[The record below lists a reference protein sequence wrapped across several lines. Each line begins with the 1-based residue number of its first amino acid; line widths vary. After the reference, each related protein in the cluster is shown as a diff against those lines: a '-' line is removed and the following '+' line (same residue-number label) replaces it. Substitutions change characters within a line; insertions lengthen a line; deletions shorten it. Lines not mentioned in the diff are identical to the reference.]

1 MKPYYDDGR
10 VTIYHG
16 DARELAALSVA
27 VDLVLTDPPYAI
39 GAGKG
44 EWAATAAVAIGLHH
58 AARLVRKGGAMFV
71 FTTTSGRGIEFTL
84 GAVGKALAFNR
95 LLTWQKDGGTS
106 RAAGPWFWDAVAI
119 LAFGRA
125 TFGNGSAPSVFRTRS
140 AEPCSSD
147 HPAELPY
154 GVAEWLYVPFVAASP
169 VVLDPFCGTGQLLLP
184 AASRGHRVIG
194 VEVEER
200 WCEVAA
206 NRLRQQALPL
216 EVAS

>member
-1 MKPYYDDGR
+1 MDPYYADGR

-16 DARELAALSVA
+16 DARELASLPLA

-84 GAVGKALAFNR
+84 GSVGKALAFNR

-119 LAFGRA
+119 LGFGRA
-125 TFGNGSAPSVFRTRS
+125 TFGTGVAPSVFKTRS
-140 AEPCSSD
+140 TDPASTE
-147 HPAELPY
+147 HPSELPY
-154 GVAEWLYVPFVAASP
+154 GVAEWLYAPFADQAP
-169 VVLDPFCGTGQLLLP
+169 TVLDPFCGTGQLLLP

-206 NRLRQQALPL
+206 NWVRQQRLPL
-216 EVAS
+216 DAA